1 MGAQQASVSAS
12 LTYLPFTTWKMAD
25 QSSSSS
31 GAESSVAVVPQE
43 VNKIV
48 FDEAEVKAL
57 RQQGV
62 DAEKADNWGDA
73 AELYS
78 RALEKAYV

>member
-1 MGAQQASVSAS
+1 
-12 LTYLPFTTWKMAD
+12 MAD

-31 GAESSVAVVPQE
+31 GAEPSVTVVPQE
-43 VNKIV
+43 ATNIV

-62 DAEKADNWGDA
+62 DAEKADNWSDA
-73 AELYS
+73 AEFYS
-78 RALEKAYV
+78 RALEKAYVQLGISRSKAGRRL